1 MAQIR
6 YLIKRLSVP
15 AMLPYAK
22 PLGEDNYSFDLSVAQ
37 TKGVVMGDGN
47 TLQEDNAVFFQAMCA
62 LHGDNYVSP
71 TEDTVIDD
79 LSDIILY
86 LDFVGIFDRDE
97 NDPKVALM
105 QKKTEAMFRPEGI
118 TLDFGQGK
126 NRYIAFERSASMSR
140 NAKLSFVR
148 EDIYD
153 RLKER
158 ITVGMKLGVCQLSKL
173 CHRKPHRRL
182 QGY

>member
-1 MAQIR
+1 
-6 YLIKRLSVP
+6 
-15 AMLPYAK
+15 
-22 PLGEDNYSFDLSVAQ
+22 
-37 TKGVVMGDGN
+37 
-47 TLQEDNAVFFQAMCA
+47 
-62 LHGDNYVSP
+62 
-71 TEDTVIDD
+71 
-79 LSDIILY
+79 
-86 LDFVGIFDRDE
+86 
-97 NDPKVALM
+97 M

-158 ITVGMKLGVCQLSKL
+158 ITVGLKLGVCQLSKL
-173 CHRKPHRRL
+173 YAYNGLMFSSYFQNRKCYDHYGYVGRRTSR
-182 QGY
+182 